1 MIPNNIPVVVLWD
14 IYNYS
19 MTKENVWCIYNKRQ
33 MSPKLIKHSTPED
46 RQKINNNLKECWELL
61 KLGLEKKKR
70 LKNSTNSL
78 END

>member
-1 MIPNNIPVVVLWD
+1 MIPNNIPIVVLWE

-19 MTKENVWCIYNKRQ
+19 TKENIRYIYNKRQ
-33 MSPKLIKHSTPED
+33 MSPKLIKDSTPED
-46 RQKINNNLKECWELL
+46 RQKINNNIKECWELL

-78 END
+78 ENN